1 MEAAA
6 ARVRELVEAHRPE
19 SGSDAYPSEVRGEV
33 VRFCQGARR
42 AGWTWGRI
50 GAAVGLPT
58 TTSRRWTVGSGAV
71 REQGTAGSGA
81 AGMVPVEVVVAEAA
95 VVAQERL
102 VLVSP
107 GGYRIEGLS
116 LAAAAQLLGVLG

>member
-1 MEAAA
+1 
-6 ARVRELVEAHRPE
+6 
-19 SGSDAYPSEVRGEV
+19 
-33 VRFCQGARR
+33 
-42 AGWTWGRI
+42 
-50 GAAVGLPT
+50 
-58 TTSRRWTVGSGAV
+58 
-71 REQGTAGSGA
+71 
-81 AGMVPVEVVVAEAA
+81 MVPVEVVVAEAA